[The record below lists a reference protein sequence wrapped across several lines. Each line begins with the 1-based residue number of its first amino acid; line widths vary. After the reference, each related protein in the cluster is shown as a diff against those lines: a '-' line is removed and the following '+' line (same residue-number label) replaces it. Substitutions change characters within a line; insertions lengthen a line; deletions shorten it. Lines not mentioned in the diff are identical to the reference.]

1 MTVMRVIRRIRPI
14 VIVRLTAAASLFA
27 VGAVHIQQYAVN
39 NYSTVPTIGPL
50 FLVNFI
56 GGTALG
62 FYFLI
67 PAGRHPGR
75 LRFWADTGAALT
87 GLGVAGGALAGLLI
101 SEHTTLFGFMEH
113 GYRFAIQFAIVSE
126 AVAVVTLTTFLFLNR
141 RLARGARG
149 SRNRERGLSIVRPAD
164 SAG

>member
-1 MTVMRVIRRIRPI
+1 MTVLRLLRRIRP
-14 VIVRLTAAASLFA
+14 VAIVRLTAAASLFA

-56 GGTALG
+56 GGTVLG

-67 PAGRHPGR
+67 PVGRHPGR

-87 GLGVAGGALAGLLI
+87 GVGVAGGALVGLLI
-101 SEHTTLFGFMEH
+101 SEHTPLFG
-113 GYRFAIQFAIVSE
+113 
-126 AVAVVTLTTFLFLNR
+126 
-141 RLARGARG
+141 
-149 SRNRERGLSIVRPAD
+149 
-164 SAG
+164 

>member
-1 MTVMRVIRRIRPI
+1 MTGLRVIRRIRPV

-56 GGTALG
+56 GATVLG

-75 LRFWADTGAALT
+75 LRFWADTAAALT
-87 GLGVAGGALAGLLI
+87 GLSVAGGALVGLLI
-101 SEHTTLFGFMEH
+101 SEHAPLFGFMEH
-113 GYRFAIQFAIVSE
+113 GYRFAIQFAIGSE
-126 AVAVVTLTTFLFLNR
+126 AVAILTLATLLFLNR
-141 RLARGARG
+141 RIARGEPGA
-149 SRNRERGLSIVRPAD
+149 STQERRLSIVRPAD

>member
-1 MTVMRVIRRIRPI
+1 MTVRRLFKRIRPI
-14 VIVRLTAAASLFA
+14 AIVRLTAAASLFA

-87 GLGVAGGALAGLLI
+87 GLGVAGGALVGLLI
-101 SEHTTLFGFMEH
+101 SEHTPLFGFMEH
-113 GYRFAIQFAIVSE
+113 GYRFAIQFAIGSE
-126 AVAVVTLTTFLFLNR
+126 AAAIVALSAFLFLNR
-141 RLARGARG
+141 RVARGGRN
-149 SRNRERGLSIVRPAD
+149 SRPHERRLATVRPVDAT
-164 SAG
+164 G